1 MGIFLI
7 ELYDTR
13 TAEITPGFLQLVVV
27 GGFVFHPNLETGPAL
42 PGAESHVGSAHTS
55 PSLGPSLSFQVFM
68 VSSGQLKI
76 PAAIITYF
84 QLSSSAF
91 VCQTLSCYRSK
102 KKKNS
107 GDDNIHFDHSCVRR
121 FVFLQHRLTPSMDQC

>member
-1 MGIFLI
+1 ML
-7 ELYDTR
+7 
-13 TAEITPGFLQLVVV
+13 FLQFLY
-27 GGFVFHPNLETGPAL
+27 
-42 PGAESHVGSAHTS
+42 HTI
-55 PSLGPSLSFQVFM
+55 
-68 VSSGQLKI
+68 QLKI